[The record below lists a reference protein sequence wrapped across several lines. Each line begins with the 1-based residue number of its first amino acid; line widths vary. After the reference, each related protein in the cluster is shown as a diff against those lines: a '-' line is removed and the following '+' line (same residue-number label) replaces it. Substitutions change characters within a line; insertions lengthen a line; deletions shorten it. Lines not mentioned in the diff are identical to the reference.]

1 MRQLISVFSLLL
13 LAGCSCQRTPEP
25 QAANGS
31 PASATVAT
39 TAASPVAS
47 ERPGAVS
54 TATDPKQALA
64 SANYAQASA
73 TVHRYLGAL
82 PGAARADADA
92 LWTGGHPAPV
102 PDDAVL
108 RNIGQ
113 IISLRINNDPPIAL
127 DQQRPP
133 RLIEVPVQL
142 TVRTTSGTERLVGA
156 YRLQPRVGSDT
167 WEIYSAT
174 LQPVLR

>member
-47 ERPGAVS
+47 ERPGAAS

-82 PGAARADADA
+82 PGAA
-92 LWTGGHPAPV
+92 PV
-102 PDDAVL
+102 
-108 RNIGQ
+108 
-113 IISLRINNDPPIAL
+113 SYTH
-127 DQQRPP
+127 
-133 RLIEVPVQL
+133 L
-142 TVRTTSGTERLVGA
+142 TLPTICSV
-156 YRLQPRVGSDT
+156 
-167 WEIYSAT
+167 
-174 LQPVLR
+174 